1 MDKNYAMALG
11 RALVM
16 RDNGYANEEVKNAVE
31 TIFPSLKYSQTP
43 TEVEEMRNRLIRHLQ
58 LLLKFDIPEEEKKL
72 IEEEIEFTYYY
83 HIIKKPT
90 KEQME
95 YIEDQ
100 LSEAEENGYAT
111 VAKILRN
118 LKRDLQAIQ

>member
-1 MDKNYAMALG
+1 
-11 RALVM
+11 M